1 MAVDYNKYPWLCPT
15 IPEYEAGCDQTSAAN
30 RPTSETNLA
39 TGVTIEGVDLYG
51 IPCVYYYVTHDIAY
65 DVHYGEDQLEWIA
78 RAFNFRGYIKQM
90 PSNVRTY
97 QLEGIWGEDLVE
109 MYVANTAFRYFS
121 TYGGED
127 RNIPEVYDQIIP
139 RIGDIIYIPANK
151 TFYEI
156 RNVNYYTEAF
166 GVTPHTYT
174 LKLKVYKDTKC
185 TISADN
191 PTLKLTESRPYDPI
205 YNVAPSALS
214 AQDQYHDPLQ
224 LNDELQNLDKSKT
237 VDTFN
242 YVYENDALQ

>member
-1 MAVDYNKYPWLCPT
+1 
-15 IPEYEAGCDQTSAAN
+15 
-30 RPTSETNLA
+30 
-39 TGVTIEGVDLYG
+39 
-51 IPCVYYYVTHDIAY
+51 
-65 DVHYGEDQLEWIA
+65 
-78 RAFNFRGYIKQM
+78 
-90 PSNVRTY
+90 
-97 QLEGIWGEDLVE
+97 

-127 RNIPEVYDQIIP
+127 RNTPEVYDQIIP

>member
-65 DVHYGEDQLEWIA
+65 DVHYGEDQLECIA

-90 PSNVRTY
+90 PSSVRTY

-127 RNIPEVYDQIIP
+127 RNTPEVYDQIIP

-174 LKLKVYKDTKC
+174 LKLKVYKDTKR

-205 YNVAPSALS
+205 YNVATSALS